1 MGWAGRFF
9 FPKSHKED
17 KNSLN
22 ISTACL
28 FKKTDVQY
36 AITGKCR
43 IAKPRY
49 NIKALNIDSRSG
61 VLRASKHHFFPINR
75 FPDFAYEAP
84 RRGPLLWPVIHSVQS
99 SPTPSSSTSRSLF
112 PIESESVSSQYQDI
126 LSLLLNPEV
135 RDKTNKKKKNSENAE
150 RTTIRSGQIV
160 TF

>member
-22 ISTACL
+22 ISTAFL

-126 LSLLLNPEV
+126 LSLLLKTEV
-135 RDKTNKKKKNSENAE
+135 RYKKRRKHRENHNSL
-150 RTTIRSGQIV
+150 RSD
-160 TF
+160 